1 MIFLIVVVVIYKL
14 LESQLKI
21 KRTDKKKTMFLKTI
35 AIIGLTLIGINSIFG
50 YSPYNSVVS
59 LFLIYILSVASNDSL
74 QNIIPNIENY
84 DNVSGIVE
92 WSYANSEP
100 KYFKKYKKEDGVFN
114 RIPNIYRDQKN
125 DYSLKDLYPKPK
137 VLDGEVYI
145 TDLEKVKKNL
155 LNSLFMKNS
164 DNSVFESL
172 KKKKVDCD
180 QTTTQ
185 NPIEYDEMDKEETW
199 YDYIKDELKKIFSFY
214 KG

>member
-21 KRTDKKKTMFLKTI
+21 KRTDKRKTMFFKTV

-59 LFLIYILSVASNDSL
+59 LCLIYILSVASNDSL

-84 DNVSGIVE
+84 DNISGVVE
-92 WSYANSEP
+92 WTYDNSEP
-100 KYFKKYKKEDGVFN
+100 KYFKKYKKQDGVFN

-125 DYSLKDLYPKPK
+125 DYSLKDLYPKQK
-137 VLDGEVYI
+137 VLDGEVYT

-214 KG
+214 RG